1 MDVKPEV
8 CRNWPEVT
16 KAFDSFEPTK
26 LGWDAEGDI
35 DRKAWIFRGHK
46 LATYKLEPSV
56 ERETSGKSLEFKSL
70 ESVMLDEFQ
79 KKARLHI
86 SFEDRPELQDKISW
100 LALMQHYGVPTR
112 LLDFTYSPYAALYF
126 ALRDRPRDK
135 RMSPPEVWAIDVVRV
150 NDVASQRSTKADQAY
165 AKEHPEPDVKAA
177 SQRYARRHL
186 FDQRFFATEYDV
198 LEKEGQD
205 WQSIV
210 SKALEPEE
218 IRRDYFN
225 KNGLVISALPPV
237 ENHRLS
243 ESARRLS
250 LKRSG
255 ESHFREFPCKDDER
269 LQGLVSPHPVHK
281 RNLA

>member
-1 MDVKPEV
+1 
-8 CRNWPEVT
+8 
-16 KAFDSFEPTK
+16 
-26 LGWDAEGDI
+26 
-35 DRKAWIFRGHK
+35 
-46 LATYKLEPSV
+46 
-56 ERETSGKSLEFKSL
+56 
-70 ESVMLDEFQ
+70 MLDEFQ

-86 SFEDRPELQDKISW
+86 SSEHRPELKDKISW

-112 LLDFTYSPYAALYF
+112 LLDFTYSPYAAFYF

-135 RMSPPEVWAIDVVRV
+135 RMSPPEVWAIDVVQV

-198 LEKEGQD
+198 LGKEGRD

-218 IRRDYFN
+218 IRRDYWAGDFGAAARR
-225 KNGLVISALPPV
+225 KPPPI
-237 ENHRLS
+237 

-255 ESHFREFPCKDDER
+255 ETFFREFPCKDDER

-281 RNLA
+281 RNLT